1 MYISSFYLDY
11 IREINGIPVRVYG
24 DRGTENS
31 VVRDVQMA
39 LRWTDADQYQGI
51 LSFVYVSSN
60 RNVRIER
67 FWRSLREMCG
77 NVWMNHFKDMSDFG
91 LLDTSDSVHL
101 ECIRYCFLPVISK
114 DLNEVC
120 NIWNTHRVRRN
131 NRISCPAGKPE
142 VLFFQPEVHGA
153 RDCKISLVDQRELND
168 VEREYSQRPPELGV
182 SQEFLT
188 IARAAVGDLNLQY
201 PPRNR
206 EEGTELFAAIIMY
219 IERLV

>member
-1 MYISSFYLDY
+1 
-11 IREINGIPVRVYG
+11 
-24 DRGTENS
+24 
-31 VVRDVQMA
+31 
-39 LRWTDADQYQGI
+39 
-51 LSFVYVSSN
+51 
-60 RNVRIER
+60 
-67 FWRSLREMCG
+67 MCG

-101 ECIRYCFLPVISK
+101 ECIRYCFLLVISK

-120 NIWNTHRVRRN
+120 NIWNTHCVRRN
-131 NRISCPAGKPE
+131 NRISFPAGKPE
-142 VLFFQPEVHGA
+142 VLFFQPEVYGA
-153 RDCKISLVDQRELND
+153 RDCIIPLVDNRELND

-206 EEGTELFAAIIMY
+206 EEGTELFASIIMY

>member
-1 MYISSFYLDY
+1 
-11 IREINGIPVRVYG
+11 
-24 DRGTENS
+24 
-31 VVRDVQMA
+31 
-39 LRWTDADQYQGI
+39 
-51 LSFVYVSSN
+51 
-60 RNVRIER
+60 
-67 FWRSLREMCG
+67 MCG

-101 ECIRYCFLPVISK
+101 ECIKYCFLLVISK

-120 NIWNTHRVRRN
+120 NIWNTHCVRRN

-153 RDCKISLVDQRELND
+153 RDCKISLVDQRELNER
-168 VEREYSQRPPELGV
+168 EREYSQRPPELGV

-188 IARAAVGDLNLQY
+188 IARAAVGDLNLHY

>member
-11 IREINGIPVRVYG
+11 IREINGISVRVYY
-24 DRGTENS
+24 DRGTKNS
-31 VVRDVQMA
+31 IVRDVQIA

-51 LSFVYVSSN
+51 LSFVYVSST

-101 ECIRYCFLPVISK
+101 ESIRYCFLLVISK

-120 NIWNTHRVRRN
+120 NIWNTHCVRRN

-201 PPRNR
+201 PHRNR
-206 EEGTELFAAIIMY
+206 EEGTKLFAAITTY

>member
-11 IREINGIPVRVYG
+11 IREINGIPVRVHG
-24 DRGTENS
+24 DRGIENS
-31 VVRDVQMA
+31 LVRDVQMV

-77 NVWMNHFKDMSDFG
+77 NVWMNHFKDISDFG

-120 NIWNTHRVRRN
+120 NIWNTRHVRRN

-142 VLFFQPEVHGA
+142 VLFFQPEVYGA
-153 RDCKISLVDQRELND
+153 RYCNIPLVDNRELND
-168 VEREYSQRPPELGV
+168 VDWQYSQRPPELGV
-182 SQEFLT
+182 SQECLT

-201 PPRNR
+201 PHRNR
-206 EEGTELFAAIIMY
+206 EEGTKLFAAITTY